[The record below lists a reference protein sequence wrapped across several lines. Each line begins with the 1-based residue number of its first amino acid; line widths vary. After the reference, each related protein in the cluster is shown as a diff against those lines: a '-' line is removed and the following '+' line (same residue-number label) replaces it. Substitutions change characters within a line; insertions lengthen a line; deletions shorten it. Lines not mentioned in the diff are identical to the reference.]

1 MAIAIVEAAR
11 LAKTNGR
18 RYARLCD
25 WKEELDQR
33 AAAEN
38 TGQQEARRRLYDD
51 ALVPFC
57 DAFRRLKRVELAEL
71 AAIPA
76 WTAGGGVD
84 VELRLLREGAVKAL
98 VGALAGGAATGYGVG
113 MGTFLAVGAFATAST
128 GTAISGLSGAAATS
142 ATLAWL
148 GGGSLAAGGGGVAAG
163 TTVLTLVVAAPVVL
177 SLAAVGEWQSRRLR
191 RGQQEAARELDRAEA
206 ELAEA
211 EEAASAVH
219 ERSMEMRR
227 VLRDLR
233 FALLRRLPSFTALV
247 EGCDDYARY
256 DARRRA
262 EVAAMV
268 DLAALAAMVMSC
280 PITDADGRLTEQSG
294 RVVADAAA
302 RLRAMDT
309 VA

>member
-11 LAKTNGR
+11 LAKTNRR
-18 RYARLCD
+18 RYARLRDC
-25 WKEELDQR
+25 KEELDQR

-38 TGQQEARRRLYDD
+38 TGQQEARQRLYDD

-57 DAFRRLKRVELAEL
+57 DSLRRLKRVELAEL

-76 WTAGGGVD
+76 RTAGGEVN

-98 VGALAGGAATGYGVG
+98 AGALAGGAATGYSVG
-113 MGTFLAVGAFATAST
+113 MGTFLTVGAFATAST

-163 TTVLTLVVAAPVVL
+163 TTALTLVVAAPVVL

-191 RGQQEAARELDRAEA
+191 RGQQEAAQELDQAEA
-206 ELAEA
+206 DMAEA
-211 EEAASAVH
+211 EEAASEVH
-219 ERSMEMRR
+219 ERSMDMRR

-247 EGCDDYARY
+247 EGCDDYALY
-256 DARRRA
+256 DAHQRA

-280 PITDADGRLTEQSG
+280 PITDADGRLTEQSR
-294 RVVADAAA
+294 RVVADTEA

-309 VA
+309 AA